1 MKLDKQVYIAPEMTI
16 VKLDNEIS
24 LVLQSD
30 PFPNRPPGG
39 PGEVHNSIQSSD
51 YFNNDPYKNA

>member
-39 PGEVHNSIQSSD
+39 PGEGYIPNAPTQ
-51 YFNNDPYKNA
+51 DPFKTNLA